1 MVAAGAQRVIMTV
14 EHESPQSLVLR
25 LRAHLVSVAMQGS
38 PITYQEAAVALQLT
52 PPNTIQQI
60 TEALEQLMVEDA
72 AADRPL
78 IAALVISR
86 VHGGLPAPRF
96 FELAAELGRFAG
108 TATGP
113 EAWLF
118 HAVELKAV
126 LAHWTQVPQ

>member
-1 MVAAGAQRVIMTV
+1 MTV
-14 EHESPQSLVLR
+14 EHESPEPLVLR
-25 LRAHLVSVAMQGS
+25 LRTHLVSVARQGS
-38 PITYQEAAVALQLT
+38 PITYQEASVALRLS

-86 VHGGLPAPRF
+86 VRRGLPAPRF

-108 TATGP
+108 TTMGP

-118 HAVELKAV
+118 HVVELKAV
-126 LAHWTQVPQ
+126 LAYWTQVPQ